1 MENLYLRT
9 NKELLEF
16 IQEHEKLSREELL
29 VKTTQYFGSIKTC
42 RKNTVFKQ
50 LQNFKI
56 SHKKF
61 KKNLHR
67 VIMKENDG
75 TGNDCSVPSE
85 NLSTKR
91 FIPFTY
97 NAINRKGPF

>member
-1 MENLYLRT
+1 M
-9 NKELLEF
+9 
-16 IQEHEKLSREELL
+16 
-29 VKTTQYFGSIKTC
+29 KTTQYFGSIKTC

-85 NLSTKR
+85 KYLPKDLSLLHIMQSTEKD
-91 FIPFTY
+91 PFNCEKCKEALDTIDEVRTH
-97 NAINRKGPF
+97 INSYHGA